1 MLLDDLKKF
10 LKVKDYIQGSEQLSG
25 SSELFIVS
33 SLKDGMCLKKMYS
46 GADFLAPDS
55 ENTMIKK
62 EYLDSISSNYKTC
75 YILFDNDEAG
85 NRSTVKYCNQFNYLK
100 PLYLQLSKDISDSVM
115 DHGYL
120 KVKEYIDSKL

>member
-1 MLLDDLKKF
+1 
-10 LKVKDYIQGSEQLSG
+10 
-25 SSELFIVS
+25 
-33 SLKDGMCLKKMYS
+33 MYPHI
-46 GADFLAPDS
+46 DFLAPDS